1 MDGQRLVVTDQVWR
15 RLERHLPGKSGD
27 AGGTARD
34 NRIGC
39 FPKPCSGACA
49 PGHRG
54 AVRHPPSGTAIPG
67 SDGFAAGPGR
77 VYSRILSMPWVMTR
91 TLNMRSSMAPP
102 FRFKPPRVYRRL
114 FCSKPMRPCQGRS
127 CLHGRRPPFP
137 AGGRWPMA
145 PCSRPVLY
153 QMTHCRVSHSNRA
166 TDFHGPKN
174 PMTPVLNRPIT
185 LSARALSWLSPTLQA
200 EMSIPASARH
210 SV

>member
-1 MDGQRLVVTDQVWR
+1 MARFDLTDEEWAIIKPPLPPQVRGPERKDDRKFSTAFSTFCEPVRLGVIC
-15 RLERHLPGKSGD
+15 
-27 AGGTARD
+27 
-34 NRIGC
+34 RIGMVRE
-39 FPKPCSGACA
+39 PRSTTATAVGA
-49 PGHRG
+49 
-54 AVRHPPSGTAIPG
+54 SE
-67 SDGFAAGPGR
+67 GFGETCLRLWAQECEDAL
-77 VYSRILSMPWVMTR
+77 IE
-91 TLNMRSSMAPP
+91 
-102 FRFKPPRVYRRL
+102 PPRVYRRL

-137 AGGRWPMA
+137 AAVRWPMA

-153 QMTHCRVSHSNRA
+153 QITHCRVSHSTRA

-185 LSARALSWLSPTLQA
+185 LSARALSQLSPTLPA